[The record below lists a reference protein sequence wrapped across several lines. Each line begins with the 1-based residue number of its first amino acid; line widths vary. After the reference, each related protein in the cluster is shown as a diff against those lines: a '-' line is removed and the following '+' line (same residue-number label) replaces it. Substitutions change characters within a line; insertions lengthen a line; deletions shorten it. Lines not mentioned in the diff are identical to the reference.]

1 MDELAHL
8 LSRLR
13 DAPLDPRL
21 GGLESR
27 VMAEIAR
34 IRAIPSLGAMTF
46 GIAAATALFIGIA
59 GSAVSTRSADAKPL
73 SPFDARLALA
83 PSTLLSSQ

>member
-1 MDELAHL
+1 
-8 LSRLR
+8 
-13 DAPLDPRL
+13 
-21 GGLESR
+21 
-27 VMAEIAR
+27 
-34 IRAIPSLGAMTF
+34 MTF

-59 GSAVSTRSADAKPL
+59 GSAVPTRPADAKPL

>member
-1 MDELAHL
+1 MDELDHL

-34 IRAIPSLGAMTF
+34 IQAIPRLGATTF

-59 GSAVSTRSADAKPL
+59 GSAVPTQSADSNPV

>member
-1 MDELAHL
+1 MDELDHL

-13 DAPLDPRL
+13 DAPLDTRL

-59 GSAVSTRSADAKPL
+59 GSAVPTRSADAKPL

>member
-1 MDELAHL
+1 MDELDHL

-34 IRAIPSLGAMTF
+34 IQAIPRLGATTF

-59 GSAVSTRSADAKPL
+59 GSAVRRSLPIRTRYRPSMPG
-73 SPFDARLALA
+73 SRLR
-83 PSTLLSSQ
+83 PRRY